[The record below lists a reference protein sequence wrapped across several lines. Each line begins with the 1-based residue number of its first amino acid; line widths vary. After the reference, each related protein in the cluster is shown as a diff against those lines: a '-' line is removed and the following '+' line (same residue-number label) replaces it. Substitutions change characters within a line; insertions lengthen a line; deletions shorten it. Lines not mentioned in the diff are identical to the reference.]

1 MAENNENDTGLIE
14 NTGSITNSNDADTA
28 TPQQVPELPAR
39 CDTDIDTPSS
49 PLQVPELHTSS
60 DALTNITATT
70 PDGLALLATV
80 ESDVESLHAIPQH
93 IQVQIT
99 NTEDRVVVT
108 PRRQQRIITPEYRP
122 DNTDTP
128 YPYEEDEE
136 RYHTV
141 RTPVSDHSGIERL
154 LPLVLPPTAIN
165 ELVAT
170 APASYNPDNST
181 SGAAGEPRSVSQ
193 YSRIAVVEPRTVVGR
208 RPQNARQA
216 DTPRRIRRLQLRL
229 RRAILRRNAILRSH
243 RLARDRRSLFAAI
256 VRRHRVEAHT
266 LQARLAEDLT
276 EVDRNGG
283 HLVPDEATPTGHI
296 PSGSGGAGRWQ
307 CVRCDSLFDTAA
319 QLSRHRTAVHFTI
332 PGKAF
337 SCFKCSKKL
346 V

>member
-1 MAENNENDTGLIE
+1 MAENNEHDTGLIE

-28 TPQQVPELPAR
+28 TPQQVPELPTR
-39 CDTDIDTPSS
+39 RDTDIDTPSS

-60 DALTNITATT
+60 DAVANITATT
-70 PDGLALLATV
+70 PDDRALLATD
-80 ESDVESLHAIPQH
+80 EIDIESLHSLPQH

-108 PRRQQRIITPEYRP
+108 PRRQQRVITPEYRP

-136 RYHTV
+136 IYHTV

-154 LPLVLPPTAIN
+154 LPLMLPPTASN
-165 ELVAT
+165 EQVAIT
-170 APASYNPDNST
+170 PASYNPDNST
-181 SGAAGEPRSVSQ
+181 SGAAGEPRAVSQ
-193 YSRIAVVEPRTVVGR
+193 YSRIAVVEPRTGVPR
-208 RPQNARQA
+208 RPRNARQA
-216 DTPRRIRRLQLRL
+216 DTPRRLQLRL
-229 RRAILRRNAILRSH
+229 RRAILRRNAILRSQ

-256 VRRHRVEAHT
+256 IRRYRVETHT
-266 LQARLAEDLT
+266 LEARLAEDLT
-276 EVDRNGG
+276 EVDQNGRR
-283 HLVPDEATPTGHI
+283 LVPNEATPIGPV

-319 QLSRHRTAVHFTI
+319 QLRRHRAAVHFTI